1 MPVELRKKDILYPEL
16 SYQVVGVLI
25 EVYRTLGSS
34 YQEKIYQKAIAEE
47 LRKQGIKFKEQVK
60 VKVEYKGIEVGYYF
74 ADFIIEDKII
84 LEIKKDKFFS
94 RNNITQVLAYL
105 KAFNLKLGIL
115 ANFTSPRLQYKRI
128 VNII

>member
-34 YQEKIYQKAIAEE
+34 YQVKIYQKAIAEE

-84 LEIKKDKFFS
+84 LEIKARKGIGDEHISWVINYLAISQCPLGLIINFGENS
-94 RNNITQVLAYL
+94 LITKRV
-105 KAFNLKLGIL
+105 IL
-115 ANFTSPRLQYKRI
+115 
-128 VNII
+128 